1 MGGRAS
7 LLDGPQKGT
16 RPNKRNVTES
26 ALNVINNKSQ
36 LSETDLAARM
46 DVVETSVWRQSTSI
60 YVNHSLV
67 SGLLLL
73 REAIN
78 LSENSVTQAQT
89 KEHFGDVEQVLRQMS
104 LIRLVL
110 MDKLQ
115 KMRAEFT
122 YLFTVFCKYPSVTIN
137 TAPAVLMV
145 GNLIYLSSLWLFVCS
160 G

>member
-1 MGGRAS
+1 MHNRKMNHLIFSIRHVVVGCGCDIGQFIPSQAIKLAMGGQAS
-7 LLDGPQKGT
+7 LLDGPHKGP
-16 RPNKRNVTES
+16 RPNKRNVTGS

-46 DVVETSVWRQSTSI
+46 DVEETSVRRESTSI
-60 YVNHSLV
+60 YVNHSLE

-89 KEHFGDVEQVLRQMS
+89 KEHFGDVQQVLRQMT

-110 MDKLQ
+110 MGNLQ
-115 KMRAEFT
+115 K
-122 YLFTVFCKYPSVTIN
+122 
-137 TAPAVLMV
+137 
-145 GNLIYLSSLWLFVCS
+145 
-160 G
+160 